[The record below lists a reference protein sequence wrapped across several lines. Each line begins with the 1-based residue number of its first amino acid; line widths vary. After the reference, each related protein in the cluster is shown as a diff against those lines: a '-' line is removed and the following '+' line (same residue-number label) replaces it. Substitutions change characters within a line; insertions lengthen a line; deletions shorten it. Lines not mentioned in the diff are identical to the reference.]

1 MKGKK
6 KMTPTA
12 LVNKT
17 LDTKSVEFLLGE
29 CGRLRADL
37 IALTKN
43 CPPPPPP
50 PRFPNESSRIHGV
63 VQKRFREFENS
74 TKEEIQRQK
83 KKSLDT
89 RIIRPP
95 HRKPPQETKPN
106 KPMSSPKIRNPSH
119 LSTKLIKGVNIFPSL
134 SVEKLRSFEFIQAR
148 PKSNVGYYHF
158 IHAEDNRERVG
169 ERSHHLV
176 VQNTANINISPEK
189 MRENESHDDELSKSE
204 TEQLKEE
211 SLKSSSVEW
220 HNSTL
225 RDVEQSDVEEAEGS
239 PQNTLS
245 EDISYTLD
253 STKSKALSEYNTS
266 QKSETSSHTL
276 DSIKRSKNLSKFL
289 LHADKSVIERLP
301 LDEKMKIIRRNLH
314 TYEKSELE
322 AEDDNYSK
330 EGETEEEP
338 NTDSLCEVLR
348 YALSMGETRSFLSTI
363 EEQTENEVSFHSL
376 SRRSHEVELSRS
388 ESLSGGVVKSLPSS
402 GLSFSDL
409 RSYKKAVVSD
419 KDLTPTMALSEGQ
432 FIQEGSCSKG
442 CEDLETDMDDVSSS
456 DTFTISV
463 GEWN

>member
-6 KMTPTA
+6 EMTPTA

-50 PRFPNESSRIHGV
+50 PRFPDESSRIHGV

-106 KPMSSPKIRNPSH
+106 KPI
-119 LSTKLIKGVNIFPSL
+119 L

-189 MRENESHDDELSKSE
+189 MRENESHDDELSKNE

-301 LDEKMKIIRRNLH
+301 LDEKNENNSTVKRKRSPTRTL
-314 TYEKSELE
+314 YVK
-322 AEDDNYSK
+322 Y
-330 EGETEEEP
+330 
-338 NTDSLCEVLR
+338 
-348 YALSMGETRSFLSTI
+348 YATLYQWGKTRSFLSTI

-388 ESLSGGVVKSLPSS
+388 ESLSGGLVKSLPSS

-463 GEWN
+463 L